1 MFFLINGAVFRDAI
15 ISAANNIDKHKTEV
29 DSLNVFPVPDGDTGT
44 NMAMTLSAAAREVSL
59 LDDSCDIQAVSEC
72 VASALLRGARGNSG
86 VITSLIFR
94 GISHGFKG
102 KTEADGVTLA
112 SALSNGVSAAYKAVM
127 KPTEGTILTVV
138 REAAQ
143 QANAAC
149 KSENEP
155 VKVFAA
161 AFSSAKD
168 ALAKTPDMLPV
179 LKKAGVVDA
188 GGQGLVFIFEGMLSV
203 FENGKIVD
211 GSTSATAEKPKTAVA
226 AADDDIEFGYCTE
239 FLIEKDKEQPKD
251 ASKLRKYYESF
262 GDCVVVVDDDD
273 IIKVHCHSN
282 TPDKVIKMALTYG
295 SLINIKIDNMRRQH
309 SNARGGAMDTEKK
322 EETVGAKKKKSAP
335 KEKKYGFVAVCNGEG
350 IAELFKEIGAD
361 TVVFGGQTMNPST
374 EDILEAVESV
384 PAEYVFV
391 LPNNKNIIM
400 ASEQATNLATREVGV
415 LQDRTIAQGI
425 SALLNFDEN
434 LSPDENL
441 MNMTK
446 AIENV
451 HTALV
456 TFAARNS
463 SIDDRII
470 KKGEMLGMEDGKI
483 TCSEQDAVTA
493 GYKAA
498 KGLIRKYDASMVT
511 IFYGDNTT
519 ENEAA
524 VLQQMLMT
532 KFPTAE
538 VGVVNG
544 GQPIY
549 NFIISVE

>member
-1 MFFLINGAVFRDAI
+1 MISGALFRDAV

-44 NMAMTLSAAAREVSL
+44 NMSMTLSAAAREASL
-59 LDDSCDIQAVSEC
+59 LSDDCDIQTVADT

-94 GISHGFKG
+94 GISQGFKG
-102 KTEADGVTLA
+102 KSEADGKILA
-112 SALSNGVSAAYKAVM
+112 QALSNGVNAAYKAVM

-138 REAAQ
+138 RVAAQ
-143 QANAAC
+143 QANAEAQ
-149 KSENEP
+149 KQSDTTE
-155 VKVFAA
+155 VFVG
-161 AFSSAKD
+161 AFEGAKD
-168 ALAKTPDMLPV
+168 ALAKTTDMLPV

-188 GGQGLVFIFEGMLSV
+188 GGQGLVYIFEGMLSV
-203 FENGKIVD
+203 FSGNSIIEGESSVK
-211 GSTSATAEKPKTAVA
+211 TEKPKTAVA
-226 AADDDIEFGYCTE
+226 QADDEIEFGYCTE
-239 FLIEKDKEQPKD
+239 FLIEKYKSLDKD
-251 ASKLRKYYESF
+251 ALKLRKYYESF

-309 SNARGGAMDTEKK
+309 SNAKGGAMEEADRKPIPNKK
-322 EETVGAKKKKSAP
+322 YAP
-335 KEKKYGFVAVCNGEG
+335 KDKKYGFVAVCNGDG
-350 IAELFKEIGAD
+350 IAELFKQLGVDA
-361 TVVFGGQTMNPST
+361 VVSGGQTMNPST

-391 LPNNKNIIM
+391 IPNNKNIIM
-400 ASEQATNLATREVGV
+400 ASEQAINLASRGVGV
-415 LQDRTIAQGI
+415 LQNRTIAQGI
-425 SALLNFDEN
+425 SAMLCFDEENTPEDN
-434 LSPDENL
+434 LK
-441 MNMTK
+441 NMTK
-446 AIENV
+446 AIESV
-451 HTALV
+451 HTAQV

-463 SIDDRII
+463 SIEGWMI

-483 TCSEQDAVTA
+483 TCSEKDAVTA
-493 GYKAA
+493 GFKAA

-511 IFYGDNTT
+511 VFYGDNTS

-524 VLQQMLMT
+524 TLQQMLMT
-532 KFPTAE
+532 KFPSAE

-544 GQPIY
+544 GQPVY
-549 NFIISVE
+549 NFIISIE